1 MEKNGI
7 INKKKKLYS
16 QIVTLKK
23 ERGKK
28 ITETKKLWKRA
39 KKIIP
44 GGNMFLS
51 KRPELFHPE
60 KWPAYFKK
68 SNGINIWDLDG
79 KKYKDLFF
87 NGHWMQHIGLF
98 Q

>member
-1 MEKNGI
+1 MTA
-7 INKKKKLYS
+7 S
-16 QIVTLKK
+16 
-23 ERGKK
+23 
-28 ITETKKLWKRA
+28 KKLWKRA

-79 KKYKDLFF
+79 KKYRDYLS
-87 NGHWMQHIGLF
+87 WE
-98 Q
+98 